1 MNIKVHES
9 IEDEFNKMLNELK
22 KLGFK
27 QNPYY
32 SNEPTFLALSF
43 KLPYGGKVIIE
54 AGGNYLMKDPKPY
67 SEFGTRLLVNQ
78 NSRDSSVIIASY
90 DIRTSSSPNW
100 FTEGLAIVKK
110 YIEEA
115 NRLVALPIKEGW

>member
-9 IEDEFNKMLNELK
+9 VEDEFNKMLNELK

-32 SNEPTFLALSF
+32 PNEPTFLALSF
-43 KLPYGGKVIIE
+43 KLPYDGKVIVE

-67 SEFGTRLLVNQ
+67 SEFGTRLLVNP
-78 NSRDSSVIIASY
+78 NSRDSSVTIASY

-100 FTEGLAIVKK
+100 LADGLTIVKE
-110 YIEEA
+110 YVEEA
-115 NRLVALPIKEGW
+115 KRLVALPIKEGW